1 MMMIVTMMAVTLRK
15 RAVVIS
21 CEWRLIGKDNLVKTC
36 VGITQMTGQTN
47 IEIRYCCY
55 KYKYNVTNT
64 MLQIQSKHLKGR
76 SGLSVLSATFLSFG
90 RCCPGI
96 SKLYFSNKWWQ
107 IKDNK
112 AMFSLQPRFDLCENS
127 QILASRCIFYING
140 RDR

>member
-1 MMMIVTMMAVTLRK
+1 MYGNGDLLGFYWMMMIVTMMAVTLRK

-64 MLQIQSKHLKGR
+64 MLQIQCYK
-76 SGLSVLSATFLSFG
+76 
-90 RCCPGI
+90 
-96 SKLYFSNKWWQ
+96 Y
-107 IKDNK
+107 
-112 AMFSLQPRFDLCENS
+112 SLN
-127 QILASRCIFYING
+127 I
-140 RDR
+140 